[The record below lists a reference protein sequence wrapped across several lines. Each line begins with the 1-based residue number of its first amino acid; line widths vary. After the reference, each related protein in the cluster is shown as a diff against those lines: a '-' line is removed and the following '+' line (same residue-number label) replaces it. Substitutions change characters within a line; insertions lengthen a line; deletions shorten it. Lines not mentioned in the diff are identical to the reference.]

1 MYNNFYSELYHYGIP
16 GMQKGRRRFTNADG
30 TLNAAGKERYRD
42 GKVGAGYTQAR
53 AAANKQRNEQ
63 QNRQLNSMNSQAA
76 LRSGENTFTNSN
88 KNRLNA
94 IRSMNTMR
102 SMNSQAALRMGP
114 VSSSYA
120 KDDKRTVANPIRARR
135 SLAAKA
141 GAESA
146 ARRQAE
152 ISRSKVANNLRSQLN
167 SMNSQAR
174 TASPKE
180 KHRVDSRRTNLSN
193 QLNSMNKQANIQ
205 RQKAV
210 EAGRRG
216 ESEGITKQKRKNAEA
231 RRIKIQK
238 DKQQH
243 AEERERLNREQFRR
257 DIDNTIRAQNEINLE
272 KKRRSRRR

>member
-16 GMQKGRRRFTNADG
+16 GMQKGRRRFTNPDG
-30 TLNAAGKERYRD
+30 TLNAEGKARYRD
-42 GKVGAGYTQAR
+42 GQVGSGYTQAR
-53 AAANKQRNEQ
+53 AAANKQRN
-63 QNRQLNSMNSQAA
+63 SMNSQAA
-76 LRSGENTFTNSN
+76 LRSGGNTFTNSH
-88 KNRLNA
+88 KNRL
-94 IRSMNTMR
+94 NTMR
-102 SMNSQAALRMGP
+102 SMNSQAALRMAP
-114 VSSSYA
+114 ASSSYV

-135 SLAAKA
+135 SLAAKV
-141 GAESA
+141 GSESA

-180 KHRVDSRRTNLSN
+180 RHRVDSRRTNLSN

-216 ESEGITKQKRKNAEA
+216 ESEGIAKQKRKNAEA
-231 RRIKIQK
+231 RSIKIQK

-243 AEERERLNREQFRR
+243 AEERERLRREQFRR
-257 DIDNTIRAQNEINLE
+257 DIDNTIRAQNEINVE

>member
-1 MYNNFYSELYHYGIP
+1 MYNNFYSELYHYGTELYHWRP
-16 GMQKGRRRFTNADG
+16 KGSKNGVRRWTNPDG
-30 TLNAAGKERYRD
+30 TLNAAGKERYANMYGN
-42 GKVGAGYTQAR
+42 GKVGSGYTQAR
-53 AAANKQRNEQ
+53 AAANKQRN
-63 QNRQLNSMNSQAA
+63 SMNSQVA
-76 LRSGENTFTNSN
+76 LRSAPSTFANSH
-88 KNRLNA
+88 KNR
-94 IRSMNTMR
+94 INTMR
-102 SMNSQAALRMGP
+102 SMNSQAALRMAP
-114 VSSSYA
+114 VSSSYVT
-120 KDDKRTVANPIRARR
+120 DHKRTAANPIKARR
-135 SLAAKA
+135 SLAVKA
-141 GAESA
+141 GEESA

-167 SMNSQAR
+167 SMNSQSR

-180 KHRVDSRRTNLSN
+180 RHRVDSRKTNLSN
-193 QLNSMNKQANIQ
+193 QLKSMNKQANIQ

-216 ESEGITKQKRKNAEA
+216 ESEGIAKQKRKNAEA